1 MDIQIIPVITLVIS
15 GTMAVIAYFNYRL
28 NRKLNIKNQLYNEKL
43 KLYKEMTKVIG
54 KAVLYVNKSEIVL
67 EKFMRDKESEQ
78 DFNLM
83 ASKIDDD
90 AEEIQIMMAEAHMI
104 APDNI
109 LAMMEEF
116 SDFIS
121 ATHAHVYREDALNLF
136 QENTEKLRALAE
148 NLISAFR
155 ADLKVSKLNKQLPL

>member
-1 MDIQIIPVITLVIS
+1 MDIQIIPRTTLLIS
-15 GTMAVIAYFNYRL
+15 AGVAIIAYFNYRL

-43 KLYKEMTKVIG
+43 KLYKDMTRMIG
-54 KAVLYVNKSEIVL
+54 KAVLYVNKSEITL
-67 EKFMRDKESEQ
+67 EKFMRDKESEKDLNQ
-78 DFNLM
+78 M
-83 ASKIDDD
+83 ANKIDDD
-90 AEEIQIMMAEAHMI
+90 AEEIQIMMAEAHML

-136 QENTEKLRALAE
+136 QENTE
-148 NLISAFR
+148 N
-155 ADLKVSKLNKQLPL
+155 

>member
-1 MDIQIIPVITLVIS
+1 MNIQIIPVITLVIS
-15 GTMAVIAYFNYRL
+15 IVMAVIAYFNYRL

-43 KLYKEMTKVIG
+43 KLYRDMTKMIG
-54 KAVLYVNKSEIVL
+54 KAVLYVNKSEITL
-67 EKFMRDKESEQ
+67 EKFMRDRESEQ
-78 DFNLM
+78 DLNLM
-83 ASKIDDD
+83 ASKIDFD

-148 NLISAFR
+148 NLIIAFR
-155 ADLKVSKLNKQLPL
+155 TDLKVAKLNKQLKL